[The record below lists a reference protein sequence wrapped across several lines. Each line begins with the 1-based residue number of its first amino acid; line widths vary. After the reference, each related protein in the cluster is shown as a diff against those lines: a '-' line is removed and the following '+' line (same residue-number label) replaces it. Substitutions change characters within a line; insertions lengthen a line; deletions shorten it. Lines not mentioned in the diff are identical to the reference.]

1 MLAGS
6 FLSTSR
12 GKESRLYYQPG
23 TSHNGIE
30 YRNYSSEQTRIGVHA
45 KLDYSLNDNHK
56 LTWYNGYMDMSE
68 AEVRDGKMKRNGLS
82 VCVGTTS
89 ISSIRP

>member
-1 MLAGS
+1 MEDFTTSNLRMKWKKPLPDLTAGLSYGDRFFDDKLGVMLAGS

-12 GKESRLYYQPG
+12 GKGRLYYQPG

-45 KLDYSLNDNHK
+45 KLDY
-56 LTWYNGYMDMSE
+56 
-68 AEVRDGKMKRNGLS
+68 
-82 VCVGTTS
+82 
-89 ISSIRP
+89 P